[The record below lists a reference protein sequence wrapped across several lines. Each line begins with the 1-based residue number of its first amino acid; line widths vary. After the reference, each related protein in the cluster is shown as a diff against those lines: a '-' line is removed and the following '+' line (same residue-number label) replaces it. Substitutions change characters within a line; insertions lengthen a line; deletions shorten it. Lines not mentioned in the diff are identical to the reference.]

1 MLIRANYIVSGI
13 KFDVVVCNQNL
24 WVIAHSKVPIQ
35 FRSVV

>member
-13 KFDVVVCNQNL
+13 KFDVVCNQNL